1 MYEFVTHLSIFRIG
15 YHFDNLEELSIE
27 KINIEMNLMDAYWEY
42 KFDDQEKEI
51 VSQLLKEISR
61 KYVLGGMKTGFHNMC
76 VLISQQLNV
85 SDMASIIGM
94 LKYGTIIEY

>member
-1 MYEFVTHLSIFRIG
+1 MNLLRTCQSSELVTI
-15 YHFDNLEELSIE
+15 FDNLEELSIE

-76 VLISQQLNV
+76 VLISC
-85 SDMASIIGM
+85 
-94 LKYGTIIEY
+94 